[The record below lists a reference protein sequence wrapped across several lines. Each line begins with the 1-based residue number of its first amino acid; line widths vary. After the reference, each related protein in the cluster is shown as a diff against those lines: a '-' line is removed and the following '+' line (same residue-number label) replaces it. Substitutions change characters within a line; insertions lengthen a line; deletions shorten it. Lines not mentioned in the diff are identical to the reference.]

1 MNKELIKIINKV
13 FKENIKIVKSNFD
26 LRELKNY
33 DSLKYMK
40 FVLLIEK
47 KFQIKINKKNLNS
60 FYVYKNLKNIKK

>member
-33 DSLKYMK
+33 DSLKYME
-40 FVLLIEK
+40 FILLIEK

>member
-40 FVLLIEK
+40 LVLLIEK